1 MSYPHVNNSPRNN
14 AAPSRARTRDLM
26 GMGSNTSTGNTL
38 RSRAGV
44 RERFYDPAIAN
55 DLDAAVD
62 YAMAET
68 GGDARYRACWC
79 FYCLHLGINTFV
91 EQVDR
96 VMSYYRAGEIAEP
109 PKAFHKRLKRLKD
122 QLDKSSATAVIHPQR
137 GAQ

>member
-1 MSYPHVNNSPRNN
+1 MKMIGEGVGRGGGE
-14 AAPSRARTRDLM
+14 ASRARGRDLM
-26 GMGSNTSTGNTL
+26 GMGGNTCKYKPL